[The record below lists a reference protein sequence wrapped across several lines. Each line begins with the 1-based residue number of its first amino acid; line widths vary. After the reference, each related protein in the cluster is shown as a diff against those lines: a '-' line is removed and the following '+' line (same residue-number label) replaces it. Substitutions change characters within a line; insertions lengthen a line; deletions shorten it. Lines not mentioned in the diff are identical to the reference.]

1 MIRPRNPRESVSGQP
16 RRVPV
21 SSVVVT
27 AIAGLFGF
35 NAIADAQEPA
45 TESATGSL
53 LVAPPAP
60 ALGVPLTEP
69 HGLRAVSMFALASP
83 EARLFQEHDLIEII
97 VRETSRAKST
107 HELEL
112 EKDLKLTGAIAA
124 WPDLRIEDLLDFI
137 VRAGRTTDLP
147 RLDVKFKN
155 NFEGDG
161 EYERRDDF
169 TARLTAEV
177 VEVLPNGNLIL
188 ESRTWIKTDEEES
201 LLKLTGICRPEDVTP
216 GNSILSNQLHDLKI
230 EKIHTGEL
238 KKTNQKGILTKIF
251 ETIFAF

>member
-1 MIRPRNPRESVSGQP
+1 MS
-16 RRVPV
+16 
-21 SSVVVT
+21 
-27 AIAGLFGF
+27 
-35 NAIADAQEPA
+35 
-45 TESATGSL
+45 
-53 LVAPPAP
+53 
-60 ALGVPLTEP
+60 
-69 HGLRAVSMFALASP
+69 
-83 EARLFQEHDLIEII
+83 
-97 VRETSRAKST
+97 
-107 HELEL
+107 ELS
-112 EKDLKLTGAIAA
+112 
-124 WPDLRIEDLLDFI
+124 LRIG
-137 VRAGRTTDLP
+137 VRKFLTTCCTELMAVRIRSAVLRCKNTDLP

>member
-1 MIRPRNPRESVSGQP
+1 MIRPRNPRESVSGLP

-27 AIAGLFGF
+27 AIAGLFGLH
-35 NAIADAQEPA
+35 ALADDQEPA
-45 TESATGSL
+45 TESASSSL
-53 LVAPPAP
+53 LITPPAP
-60 ALGVPLTEP
+60 SLGAPLAEP
-69 HGLRAVSMFALASP
+69 HGLRSVSMFALASP
-83 EARLFQEHDLIEII
+83 EARLFQEHDLIQII

-107 HELEL
+107 HELET

-124 WPDLRIEDLLDFI
+124 WPDIRIKDLLDLM
-137 VRAGRTTDLP
+137 VSAGRTTDLP
-147 RLDVKFKN
+147 KLDVKFKN

-169 TARLTAEV
+169 TARLSAEV

-188 ESRTWIKTDEEES
+188 EARTLIKTDEEES
-201 LLKLTGICRPEDVTP
+201 ILKLTGICRPEDVTP
-216 GNSILSNQLHDLKI
+216 GNSILSNLLHDLKI
-230 EKIHTGEL
+230 EKIHSGEL
-238 KKTNQKGILTKIF
+238 KRTNQKGILTKIF